1 MKNSKTSWKDLR
13 MVNSSKKQK
22 KALRV
27 VKVHPCGFCSNPYL
41 ARDNAASIKYDIWYC
56 PKCGTGW
63 VIG

>member
-1 MKNSKTSWKDLR
+1 MKNNRTSWKDLR

-27 VKVHPCGFCSNPYL
+27 VKVHPCGFCSNQYL
-41 ARDNAASIKYDIWYC
+41 ARDNVASVKYDIWYC